1 MAKYSCEICQSVF
14 SQKGHLEAHKK
25 RKRPCKKDNTIEA
38 LVEKKVQEMLT
49 KTMEGAV
56 KFDPTTTTSIQLHQM
71 DYTLKTIPELKEL
84 CKQRKIKG
92 ISGKLKADL
101 VKLLE
106 PTSSVAVVS
115 PTSAPI
121 TEPTSVTITGTPT
134 ETTLNLTDMINKVS
148 YGECVAMMKKIPA
161 NSIDMVCTDPPYF
174 LDGLG
179 DDWNK
184 ESLDTKGSSAVVGNL
199 PKGMKFDRN
208 QSKKFNEFYS
218 KVSAEIFRI
227 LKPGGAFVSF
237 SSPRLYH
244 SMAMAIEDEG
254 FEIRDMLG
262 WIYTQSQVK
271 AFSQDHI
278 IDKDKSLTTE
288 QKTKLKETCTNW
300 KTPQLKPAIEPMCL
314 AVKPIAGRYIDNF
327 QKYGTGLMN
336 TSEETK
342 TGEGFFPSN
351 IITTEKVEESMDRVF
366 LVSKPN
372 KAEKGDYNTHLSV
385 KPVHLISHL
394 VKLFTKEDAIVLDP
408 FMGSGTTAVACVQA
422 KRRFVGFDIN
432 KEYIKI
438 TERRIKDSTS
448 QTSA

>member
-1 MAKYSCEICQSVF
+1 
-14 SQKGHLEAHKK
+14 
-25 RKRPCKKDNTIEA
+25 
-38 LVEKKVQEMLT
+38 
-49 KTMEGAV
+49 
-56 KFDPTTTTSIQLHQM
+56 M
-71 DYTLKTIPELKEL
+71 DYTKKTRDELVAL
-84 CKQRKIKG
+84 CKEKSIKQY
-92 ISGKLKADL
+92 SGKKKSELIEML
-101 VKLLE
+101 
-106 PTSSVAVVS
+106 SSIAVEITDNVVVS
-115 PTSAPI
+115 NVPDICFDDLDGMT
-121 TEPTSVTITGTPT
+121 
-134 ETTLNLTDMINKVS
+134 NKIL
-148 YGECVAMMKKIPA
+148 YGECIEMMKKIPT

-179 DDWNK
+179 NHWNK
-184 ESLDTKGSSAVVGNL
+184 EAIDHKGSSSVVGNL

-218 KVSAEIFRI
+218 KVSLEVYRI
-227 LKPGGAFVSF
+227 LKPGGAFISF

-244 SMAMAIEDEG
+244 SMTMAVEDAG

-271 AFSQDHI
+271 AFSQNHI
-278 IDKDKSLTTE
+278 IEKDKTLTEE
-288 QKTKLKETCTNW
+288 QKKELKETCNHW

-314 AVKPIAGRYIDNF
+314 AVKPIEKRYIDNF

-342 TGEGFFPSN
+342 TGDGYFPSN
-351 IITTEKVEESMDRVF
+351 IITTEEIEESMDKVF

-385 KPVHLISHL
+385 KPVQLISHL
-394 VKLFTKEDAIVLDP
+394 IKLFTMEHAIVLDP
-408 FMGSGTTAVACVQA
+408 FMGSGTTAVACNQS
-422 KRRFVGFDIN
+422 KRRYIGFDIN

-438 TERRIKDSTS
+438 AERRVMESIAS

>member
-1 MAKYSCEICQSVF
+1 LEDHYS
-14 SQKGHLEAHKK
+14 
-25 RKRPCKKDNTIEA
+25 RKRPCKKNNTIEA
-38 LVEKKVQEMLT
+38 LVEQKVQEVLS
-49 KTMEGAV
+49 KTNGGVV
-56 KFDPTTTTSIQLHQM
+56 KIDTTTPTNIQSEKM
-71 DYTLKTIPELKEL
+71 DYNSKTIIELKEI
-84 CKQRKIKG
+84 CKQKKIKG
-92 ISGKLKADL
+92 ISGKSKKDL

-106 PTSSVAVVS
+106 NSTNFTVS
-115 PTSAPI
+115 QPAQDIS
-121 TEPTSVTITGTPT
+121 
-134 ETTLNLTDMINKVS
+134 TTYDPPLNLEDMLNKVS
-148 YGECVAMMKKIPA
+148 YGECIEMMKKISE

-184 ESLDTKGSSAVVGNL
+184 EGLDNKGSSAVVGNL

-208 QSKKFNEFYS
+208 QSKKFNEFYA
-218 KVSAEIFRI
+218 KVSSEVYRI
-227 LKPGGAFVSF
+227 LKPGGAFISF

-244 SMAMAIEDEG
+244 SMTMAIEDAG

-278 IDKDKSLTTE
+278 IDKDKSLTAE
-288 QKTKLKETCTNW
+288 QKKALKETCNNW

-314 AVKPIAGRYIDNF
+314 AVKPIENRYIDNF

-336 TSEETK
+336 TSVETK

-351 IITTEKVEESMDRVF
+351 IITTDRVEESMDRVF

-385 KPVHLISHL
+385 KPVSLICHL
-394 VKLFTKEDAIVLDP
+394 VKLFTKENAIVLDP
-408 FMGSGTTAVACVQA
+408 FMGSGTTAVACVQS
-422 KRRFVGFDIN
+422 KRRYVGFDIN
-432 KEYIKI
+432 KEYINI
-438 TERRIKDSTS
+438 TEKRIKDTTTT
-448 QTSA
+448 QTPP